1 MFDGI
6 CFIILDQLV
15 KQENLPIKTCQICG
29 RYFIPTFR
37 QNEIYCDLPNV
48 NGSATCREKG
58 ATINYKKNL
67 ESVPA
72 LGLYRKMYQQ
82 KVMVVYRNKE
92 DKKIKKDFDKWKKE
106 AQNRV
111 NKMKHGLLTEDE
123 VYEWL
128 VNNK

>member
-1 MFDGI
+1 M
-6 CFIILDQLV
+6 
-15 KQENLPIKTCQICG
+15 
-29 RYFIPTFR
+29 
-37 QNEIYCDLPNV
+37 PNV
-48 NGSATCREKG
+48 DGSATCREKG

-82 KVMVVYRNKE
+82 KVMVIYRNKE

-128 VNNK
+128 LNSK

>member
-1 MFDGI
+1 
-6 CFIILDQLV
+6 
-15 KQENLPIKTCQICG
+15 
-29 RYFIPTFR
+29 
-37 QNEIYCDLPNV
+37 
-48 NGSATCREKG
+48 
-58 ATINYKKNL
+58 
-67 ESVPA
+67 
-72 LGLYRKMYQQ
+72 MYQQ

-128 VNNK
+128 LNSK